1 MGQAHDRPWRQLACG
16 KDAIISVL
24 KEYGYIPCGSDLS
37 NGYDFLADKFRWAPV
52 IGLSGFTNRTYGIS
66 TSASG
71 PAAGSSVAQ
80 WLLRAF
86 RSGQNSIRSLAM
98 STWPEKCFFTS
109 VAHDV

>member
-24 KEYGYIPCGSDLS
+24 KKYGYIPCGSDLS

-71 PAAGSSVAQ
+71 PAAGSRRRGLAAGRLANTTKSVPK
-80 WLLRAF
+80 R
-86 RSGQNSIRSLAM
+86 
-98 STWPEKCFFTS
+98 PPK
-109 VAHDV
+109 